1 MEKKKKLKEPKV
13 FTVESAKQTIPF
25 VKRIVA
31 DIMESSREL
40 RNIEKSLRLLNPLQK
55 RKSIIDRKEELLKN
69 QEEYYKELDLV
80 GCHIKNALLGVVA
93 YYWDRGDGL
102 IVELCW
108 RYGDDEI
115 MYWNEIGSEKII
127 PIA

>member
-69 QEEYYKELDLV
+69 QEEYYNK
-80 GCHIKNALLGVVA
+80 GIYNRHYRTTSQLGLW
-93 YYWDRGDGL
+93 YRNPCCYHC
-102 IVELCW
+102 I
-108 RYGDDEI
+108 
-115 MYWNEIGSEKII
+115 
-127 PIA
+127 